1 MSGESSI
8 ITFRDLETWR
18 AGMDLVVAVYGL
30 TRLLPDSERFVLS
43 AQMRRSALSIPANV
57 AEGQRRRIPRV
68 YLNHVSIALGSE
80 GELETQIELARRL
93 GFVKARLRGR
103 SSSWLVECDS
113 CSTACDDP
121 SRGYIACTS
130 NERLWSC
137 AVRTADRAPRI
148 ANSEPRVTQ
157 PQVY

>member
-43 AQMRRSALSIPANV
+43 AQMRRCALSIPANV

-80 GELETQIELARRL
+80 GELETQIEVARRL
-93 GFVKARLRGR
+93 GFVDAEAAGNVLELAGRVRQLLNGLRRSIARVHRLH
-103 SSSWLVECDS
+103 VE
-113 CSTACDDP
+113 
-121 SRGYIACTS
+121 
-130 NERLWSC
+130 
-137 AVRTADRAPRI
+137 
-148 ANSEPRVTQ
+148 
-157 PQVY
+157 

>member
-43 AQMRRSALSIPANV
+43 AQMRRCALSIPANV

-68 YLNHVSIALGSE
+68 YLNHVSIALGSQ
-80 GELETQIELARRL
+80 GELETQIEVARRL
-93 GFVKARLRGR
+93 GFVDAEAAGNVLELAGRVRQLLNGLRRSIARVHRLH
-103 SSSWLVECDS
+103 VE
-113 CSTACDDP
+113 
-121 SRGYIACTS
+121 
-130 NERLWSC
+130 
-137 AVRTADRAPRI
+137 
-148 ANSEPRVTQ
+148 
-157 PQVY
+157 